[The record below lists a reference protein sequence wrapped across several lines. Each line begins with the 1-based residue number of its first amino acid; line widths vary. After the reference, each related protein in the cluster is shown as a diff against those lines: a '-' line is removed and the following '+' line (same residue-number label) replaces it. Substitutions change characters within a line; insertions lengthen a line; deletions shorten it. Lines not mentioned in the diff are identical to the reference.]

1 MKLHQFKRL
10 LSLLLVAALLV
21 GFYVPSAQAASTGLS
36 WKETDKQIRPD
47 LTDRVADIQVEEPYR
62 LSDVVRVSIVLEDK
76 PTIQAGFSTR
86 KIADNAE
93 AMAYNSQLKAK
104 QTALAQAISTQVLGG
119 QKLDVVWN
127 LTLAANLI
135 SANVPYGKIEA
146 IAQVEGVKA
155 VILENTYAPCVIKRE
170 ENVAEPQ
177 MFASLGMTGSSLV
190 WSSGFTGAGSRIAVL
205 DTGTDTNHQSLD
217 NGAFLYALE
226 QNAKAAD
233 MSFEEYLATL
243 DLLNVQEIAQV
254 LPRMNVKQR
263 IPSITAEKLYLN
275 DKLPFAANYIDKNLV
290 VDHES
295 DGQGE
300 HGSHVAGI
308 ATANRFIP
316 SNGSYVDALQ
326 TVMMAGI
333 APDAQLITMKV
344 FGKNG
349 GPTDSD
355 YMAAIED
362 AIYLGCDSVNL
373 SLGSSVSD
381 NGHNA
386 EFAALLEYMTQT
398 DTVVVASAGNSYS
411 WPETTMFGRPYTGD
425 VSLDTVGSPGSYGSF
440 FTVASVENDGG
451 VGLIFQ
457 VGNRSF
463 GYQDGSNGSNNLLT
477 TLDTSTDLN
486 GTTYEYVFIDGLGDA
501 ADYTGMDLEGKVVF
515 CSRGVTNFSLKAE
528 TAVKLG
534 AAATIVYNNQAG
546 LFGMDLSGYSYAEPC
561 ASISQGDAN
570 AIRALSTAQ
579 TTSAGVT
586 YYTGEI
592 TVIGREV
599 GYVANSDYYAMSEFS
614 SWGVPGDLSLK
625 PEITAPGGNIYSLYG
640 ETPSYGGGPD
650 QYELMSGTSMAAPAI
665 TGMAALVAQYLRE
678 TGLAET
684 EGLKARTLAQSLLM
698 STAVPILEEASGSY
712 YSLLKQG
719 AGLAR
724 PDLAVS
730 AGSYI
735 LVDGQPDGK
744 VKAELGDDPN
754 RTGVYEF
761 SFSINNITNESQFYN
776 LRANLFRQDAYD
788 PGLVGGGQAYGFT
801 VMDLTTTYLPAT
813 ASFSVEGMQVAPD
826 LGLWDSDLNGDGV
839 VSGQDADYLLE
850 YLLGNKSKLYGDAD
864 ISGDGKVNTYD
875 AHVLLS
881 RLSSSGSSV
890 MVPAGES
897 VTVNVTLKLTEGA
910 KATLNDTFE
919 NGTFVEAFVYAEE
932 QTDVEGTTGTVHSIP
947 VLAFYGNWSDPNMFD
962 YGSAVELMHLFEGM
976 VPYMYQM
983 VNTGSANALTVDYG
997 DGNEYY
1003 FGGNPFV
1010 QDNEYLPERNA
1021 FNSEDASKL
1030 YGQYF
1035 TLIRN
1040 ATDMQL
1046 LITNAETDEL
1056 YYRKA
1061 LGAGYPAY
1069 YFVNGGYWE
1078 NVEQGFYVGWTGT
1091 DANGDALPE
1100 GTLVDVSLIAVP
1112 EYYRNADGTHNYE
1125 ALGRGID
1132 LSTQFYIDNTAP
1144 EVTDMELV
1152 DTTLTV
1158 SGLDNRHVAA
1168 VVVMNANGTSLVTAE
1183 TPNQTELNVPVTVE
1197 LDLANT
1203 FGKEFLLAIYDYASN
1218 VTVYEITLELPE
1230 IERPYLTVA
1239 DSQTNT
1245 YYGIDL
1251 DGTVLELAVSDRGAI
1266 HAAEFVDG
1274 YVFEVANGDQLY
1286 VASNDDLSSFRYL
1299 RDLDPDGIYGI
1310 TNFCDLAYNYAD
1322 KTLYGLFYCEANGEA
1337 TSVLCTIDM
1346 YTGEMTVLGAM
1357 PVDVCNLA
1365 IDGEGNFYSVTNTY
1379 PSLYTYTMEDL
1390 YNGTMTYVGEVG
1402 YYGTYYVN
1410 SLAWDHNTDTL
1421 FWGYPNTLL
1430 RVNTETAE
1438 PTLLGYNDYIMVG
1451 LFITPET
1458 YGDCFAPTDDVI
1470 GVTLD
1475 HTENRTLVGST
1486 ITLTAQVWPW
1496 NISDGSVTWSSSNT
1510 AVATVNE
1517 NGTVTGVAP
1526 GTATITATSKLD
1538 PSKSATCTFVIE
1550 KLEKT
1555 LNSVVWDD
1563 MGDIWWAE
1571 FNTADLPN
1579 YTKLSSTPVED
1590 YITSTA
1596 IMPDGTLYASTVDMS
1611 TGYIESLVYT
1621 VDPDTFEMTY
1631 VGASS
1636 AGYTDIAPAPHI
1648 HGGALAAVY
1657 ANFVLFVNTETG
1669 DFYTGKN
1676 DIYQMFYNNL
1686 VGMAYAGS
1694 TEYQNEMI
1702 DDTGTLVTF
1711 DNYIDWYFII
1721 DVEGFVYCLG
1731 WIEAENGKLYYLEHP
1746 DTTSGI
1752 YTVLNAKS
1760 DTPYF
1765 SSAYFDG
1772 DFLYYS
1778 CFNEQKN
1785 NSTLYAIDTMGN
1797 HKVYELGNFGA
1808 GIWPVSGLMELDTI
1822 ASADLLNVNVTAKP
1836 KAVEQ
1841 AELSM
1846 LAATA
1851 SKESLE
1857 PVSNG
1862 GLNGIAPASYGE
1874 YHEQPD
1880 LIVVEVTGVDTAPN
1894 GLMTVTYDPTVLQ
1907 LTSISS
1913 SADAFAYKAENG
1925 KVTLAFANAIAQPKD
1940 TGMATLTFKP
1950 LKAGEHTITVN
1961 HQEAGN
1967 AASDKQ
1973 EGLTVVVP
1981 GEEEEYTMKWAS
1993 VSTILGGNIGLNF
2006 YAEMSANLVNNPDTF
2021 VRFTFAG
2028 RTIDVPMADATVSVN
2043 NGTTLYRFTC
2053 PITSKNMTDTV
2064 SAQVM
2069 VGDEPVGNVKTM
2081 DVATYCNWVIENFA
2095 NDVKTVN
2102 LMKAMLNYGASAQML
2117 FGYRTD
2123 DLANAALS
2131 DADKVLGK
2139 VDASAYAHS
2148 RTGEEAGIV
2157 PVSYTLLLDSETTVR
2172 CYFQLTGE
2180 KSIEEFTFTVDGVVV
2195 QPTYK
2200 DGYYY
2205 IEKTN
2210 IAAHRLDDMHVFTC
2224 GGITITYGGLS
2235 YVNQVMNFYTEGTT
2249 FDMAS
2254 ALYAYSKAA
2263 EAYIN

>member
-21 GFYVPSAQAASTGLS
+21 GFYVPSAKAASTGLS
-36 WKETDKQIRPD
+36 WKESDKQIRPD

-86 KIADNAE
+86 NIANNAE
-93 AMAYNSQLKAK
+93 AMAYNNQLKAK
-104 QTALAQAISTQVLGG
+104 QTALAQAISAQALDGN
-119 QKLDVVWN
+119 KLDVVWN

-146 IAQVEGVKA
+146 ISQVEGVKT
-155 VILENTYAPCVIKRE
+155 VILENTYTPCVIERE

-190 WSSGFTGAGSRIAVL
+190 WSGGFTGAGSRIAVL

-217 NGAFLYALE
+217 SGAFLYALE
-226 QNAKAAD
+226 QNALAAGL
-233 MSFEEYLATL
+233 SFEEYVASL
-243 DLLNVQEIAQV
+243 DLLDAQEIATV
-254 LPRMNVKQR
+254 LPYLNFKKLY
-263 IPSITAEKLYLN
+263 PAITADQLYLN
-275 DKLPFAANYIDKNLV
+275 EKLPFAANYIDKNLV

-300 HGSHVAGI
+300 HGSPVAGI

-316 SNGSYVDALQ
+316 KDGSYVDALN

-381 NGHNA
+381 
-386 EFAALLEYMTQT
+386 FAFNDEYAAFLEYMTQT

-425 VSLDTVGSPGSYGSF
+425 VALDTVGSPGSYGSF

-451 VGLIFQ
+451 IGLVFQ
-457 VGNRSF
+457 VNNRFF
-463 GYQDGSNGSNNLLT
+463 GYQDGSNGSNSSLAK
-477 TLDTSTDLN
+477 LDVSDDLS
-486 GTTYEYVFIDGLGDA
+486 GTTYEYVFVDGLGDA
-501 ADYTGMDLEGKVVF
+501 ADYEGMDLNGKVVF
-515 CSRGVTNFSLKAE
+515 CSRGVTNFSVKAQ
-528 TAVKLG
+528 TAVNLG

-546 LFGMDLSGYSYAEPC
+546 LFGMDLSGYSYTNPC
-561 ASISQGDAN
+561 ASISQADAI
-570 AIRALSTAQ
+570 AIREASTAQ

-592 TVIGREV
+592 TIIGREV
-599 GYVANSDYYAMSEFS
+599 GYLANSDYYTMSQFS

-625 PEITAPGGNIYSLYG
+625 PEITAPGGNIYSLFG
-640 ETPSYGGGPD
+640 QTPSYGGGPD

-665 TGMAALVAQYLRE
+665 TGMAALMAQYIRE
-678 TGLAET
+678 SGLAEA
-684 EGLKARTLAQSLLM
+684 EGLHVRTLAQSLLM
-698 STAVPILEEASGSY
+698 STAVPIMEEDSGCY
-712 YSLLKQG
+712 YSLMKQG

-730 AGSYI
+730 ADSYI

-744 VKAELGDDPN
+744 VKAELGDDPD

-761 SFSINNITNESQFYN
+761 SFTLNNLTDKELSYA
-776 LRANLFRQDAYD
+776 LRADVFRQDAYD
-788 PGLVGGGQAYGFT
+788 PGLVGGTQPYGFM

-813 ASFSVEGMQVAPD
+813 AAFYVNGVQLEHTAD
-826 LGLWDSDLNGDGV
+826 LGAYDLNGDNV
-839 VSGQDADYLLE
+839 VNAQDADYLLE
-850 YLLGNKSKLYGDAD
+850 YLLGNKTPLHADGDID
-864 ISGDGKVNTYD
+864 GDGQVNTYD

-881 RLSSSGSSV
+881 RLNSTDSIV
-890 MVPAGES
+890 KVPAGES
-897 VTVNVTLKLTEGA
+897 VTVNVSLTLTEGA
-910 KATLNDTFE
+910 KATLDEIFE
-919 NGTFVEAFVYAEE
+919 NGTFVEAFVYAESLS
-932 QTDVEGTTGTVHSIP
+932 DAEGTTGTCHSIP
-947 VLAFYGNWSDPNMFD
+947 MLAFYGSWSDPNMFD
-962 YGSAVELMHLFEGM
+962 YGTVAELMHLFRGM
-976 VPYMYQM
+976 VPYMYQ
-983 VNTGSANALTVDYG
+983 VINTGSANSLTIDYG

-1003 FGGNPFV
+1003 FGGNPFT
-1010 QDNEYLPERNA
+1010 QDDEYLAERNA
-1021 FNSEDASKL
+1021 FNSEDASRL

-1035 TLIRN
+1035 TLLRN
-1040 ATDMQL
+1040 ASDMQMV
-1046 LITNAETDEL
+1046 ITNAATEEL
-1056 YYRKA
+1056 YYQKA
-1061 LGAGYPAY
+1061 VGQALPAY
-1069 YFVNGGYWE
+1069 YFVNGGTWQ
-1078 NVEQGFYVGWTGT
+1078 NVQQGFFVGWTGT
-1091 DANGDALPE
+1091 DAKGNPVPE
-1100 GTLVDVSLIAVP
+1100 NTLVDVTLIAAP
-1112 EYYRNADGTHNYE
+1112 EYYRNADGTHNYDE
-1125 ALGRGID
+1125 LGRGAN

-1152 DTTLTV
+1152 DSTLTV
-1158 SGLDNRHVAA
+1158 SGVDNRHVAA
-1168 VVVMNANGTSLVTAE
+1168 VVLMNGAGTSLISVE
-1183 TPNQTELNVPVTVE
+1183 TPNQTELNVPVSVE
-1197 LDLANT
+1197 MDLTNVM
-1203 FGKEFLLAIYDYASN
+1203 GKSFLLAIYDYASN
-1218 VTVYEITLELPE
+1218 VTVYEIELDLPE
-1230 IERPYLTVA
+1230 IERPYLTVV

-1251 DGTVLELAVSDRGAI
+1251 NGTSMELAVSDRGAI
-1266 HAAEFVDG
+1266 YAAEFVDG
-1274 YVFEVANGDQLY
+1274 YVFEVVNAEHLY
-1286 VASNDDLSSFRYL
+1286 VASNDDLNNFSYL
-1299 RDLDPDGIYGI
+1299 CSLDPDGIYGI
-1310 TNFCDLAYNYAD
+1310 TNFLDLAYNYAD
-1322 KTLYGLFYCEANGEA
+1322 GNLYGLFYCEANGEA

-1346 YTGEMTVLGAM
+1346 YTGEMTVLGEM
-1357 PVDVCNLA
+1357 PVDVNNMA
-1365 IDGEGNFYSVTNTY
+1365 IDGEGNFYSVSY
-1379 PSLYTYTMEDL
+1379 GAPSLYTYTLEDL
-1390 YNGTMTYVGEVG
+1390 ASGTMNYVGEVG
-1402 YYGTYYVN
+1402 YYGTDYSN

-1421 FWGYPNTLL
+1421 FWAFPNTLL
-1430 RVNTETAE
+1430 TVNTETAE
-1438 PTLLGYNDYIMVG
+1438 PTLLGYNNYIMVG

-1458 YGDCFAPTDDVI
+1458 YGDRFAPTDDVI

-1475 HTENRTLVGST
+1475 HTENRTLVGNT

-1496 NISDGSVTWSSSNT
+1496 NVSDDSVTWSSSDT

-1526 GTATITATSKLD
+1526 GTAVITATSKLD

-1550 KLEKT
+1550 KLDKT
-1555 LNSVVWDD
+1555 LNSIVWDD
-1563 MGDIWWAE
+1563 LGDIWWAE

-1579 YTKLSSTPVED
+1579 YTKLSTVPAED
-1590 YITSTA
+1590 YVTSTA
-1596 IMPDGTLYASTVDMS
+1596 IMPDGKLYAATVDMS
-1611 TGYIESLVYT
+1611 SGYIESLVYT
-1621 VDPDTFEMTY
+1621 VDPNTFEMTY
-1631 VGASS
+1631 VGPSS

-1657 ANFVLFVNTETG
+1657 AGYVLFVDTETG
-1669 DFYTGKN
+1669 DFYSGQD
-1676 DIYQMFYNNL
+1676 DIFHMFYNDL
-1686 VGMAYAGS
+1686 IGIAYAGS
-1694 TEYQNEMI
+1694 TYFNEY
-1702 DDTGTLVTF
+1702 GF
-1711 DNYIDWYFII
+1711 DNYIDWYFIA
-1721 DVEGFVYCLG
+1721 DTEGYIYYMGF
-1731 WIEAENGKLYYLEHP
+1731 IEGPDGKLYYLEHP
-1746 DTTSGI
+1746 DSTGGI

-1765 SSAYFDG
+1765 SSLYFDG
-1772 DFLYYS
+1772 EFLYFS
-1778 CFNEQKN
+1778 CYNSQKD

-1797 HKVYELGNFGA
+1797 HKAYELGNFGA
-1808 GIWPVSGLMELDTI
+1808 GIWPVSGLMELDTV
-1822 ASADLLNVNVTAKP
+1822 ASADQLNINVTAEP
-1836 KAVEQ
+1836 KAAEHT
-1841 AELSM
+1841 ELSK
-1846 LAATA
+1846 LAVTATKQTA
-1851 SKESLE
+1851 E
-1857 PVSNG
+1857 PVSDG
-1862 GLNGIAPASYGE
+1862 GLNGIVPASSGD

-1894 GLMTVTYDPTVLQ
+1894 GLMTVTYDPTAMQ
-1907 LTSISS
+1907 LASISG

-1925 KVTLAFANAIAQPKD
+1925 KVTLAFANAAEQPQD
-1940 TGMATLTFKP
+1940 TVIATLAFKP
-1950 LKAGEHTITVN
+1950 LKSGEHTVTVE

-1967 AASDKQ
+1967 AASDKK
-1973 EGLTVVVP
+1973 ESLTVVVP
-1981 GEEEEYTMKWAS
+1981 GEEEEYTMNWIS
-1993 VSTILGGNIGLNF
+1993 VSTTLGGNIGLNF

-2028 RTIDVPMADATVSVN
+2028 RTIDVPMAKATVSDN

-2053 PITSKNMTDTV
+2053 PITSKNMTDVV

-2069 VGDEPVGNVKTM
+2069 VGEETVGNAKTM

-2117 FGYRTD
+2117 FNYRTD
-2123 DLANAALS
+2123 ALANAALS

-2139 VDASAYAHS
+2139 VDASAYAHN
-2148 RTGEEAGIV
+2148 RTGEEEGIV

-2180 KSIEEFTFTVDGVVV
+2180 KSIDEFTFTVDGVVV

-2200 DGYYY
+2200 NGYYY

-2224 GGITITYGGLS
+2224 GGITITYGALS
-2235 YVNQVMNFYTEGTT
+2235 YVNQVMNTYTEGTT

-2263 EAYIN
+2263 EAYIG